1 MTETVRFQRR
11 STASE
16 PFVHV
21 LSTLEETCDPS
32 PKRVHL
38 DKFFSYPFGMD
49 PMLIYYYSHAHL
61 WDNAFQAY
69 PSVITKDGKTLY
81 IPPDSFPQFFQKS
94 MHSICNRLTLNPAN
108 VQKLIPTMKMPEEQ
122 TVYSYHAHKPETIS
136 KRPHI
141 KKDPDHESIS
151 CFDSEDA
158 YSDTSFSTLSAGTE
172 DGLVSN
178 LEDDEE
184 LQPSTESEFLELKK
198 VLTDVD
204 ASLCTKIMS
213 EVETL
218 IAKYRKCLNVAV
230 QGKKLYQMELEKL
243 HYTQRAKLR
252 KLRERNKCLEKE
264 LKRFR
269 NSAPM
274 DVSTTEQSESQIV
287 NVTSN
292 PLSPH
297 SPPVAEKDSTCE
309 SNTSKSKID
318 NLPPEETDL
327 KEVEET
333 ISASS
338 PTQPKQTPNPEAEP
352 LGK

>member
-1 MTETVRFQRR
+1 ME
-11 STASE
+11 SL
-16 PFVHV
+16 V
-21 LSTLEETCDPS
+21 L
-32 PKRVHL
+32 
-38 DKFFSYPFGMD
+38 
-49 PMLIYYYSHAHL
+49 
-61 WDNAFQAY
+61 AY
-69 PSVITKDGKTLY
+69 PSVITKDEKLLY
-81 IPPDSFPQFFQKS
+81 SSRQFPQFFQKS

-122 TVYSYHAHKPETIS
+122 TVFSYHAHKSETIS

-141 KKDPDHESIS
+141 KKDPDHDSIS

-243 HYTQRAKLR
+243 HYSQREKLR
-252 KLRERNKCLEKE
+252 KLRERNKCLERE
-264 LKRFR
+264 LK
-269 NSAPM
+269 
-274 DVSTTEQSESQIV
+274 I
-287 NVTSN
+287 
-292 PLSPH
+292 
-297 SPPVAEKDSTCE
+297 
-309 SNTSKSKID
+309 
-318 NLPPEETDL
+318 
-327 KEVEET
+327 
-333 ISASS
+333 
-338 PTQPKQTPNPEAEP
+338 
-352 LGK
+352 